1 MKKYYLIAIFTLIAH
16 AVIAAETS
24 REYKNNTEINNME
37 KKDNYKTAIFAGG
50 CFWGVEHYMQKQ
62 AGVISV
68 VSGYIGGHVENPTY
82 EDVKTRESGHAE
94 AVRITYN
101 PEKTDY
107 ETLLR
112 FFFEIHDPTQLDK
125 QGVDVGPQYR
135 SEIFYQ
141 TAEEKAITE
150 KLIKILKERGY
161 KVVTKVTPAT
171 KFYDAEDYHQDYF
184 ENHPS
189 AHGCHFYTKRF

>member
-1 MKKYYLIAIFTLIAH
+1 MKKYYLIAIF
-16 AVIAAETS
+16 AVITQAVLAVERSIEHKT
-24 REYKNNTEINNME
+24 RTEMNNME

-62 AGVISV
+62 PGVISV
-68 VSGYIGGHVENPTY
+68 VSGYIGGHVENPSY
-82 EDVKTRESGHAE
+82 EDVKKRTSGHAE
-94 AVRITYN
+94 AVRIMYD

-141 TAEEKAITE
+141 TEEEKAITE
-150 KLIKILKERGY
+150 KLITILKERGY
-161 KVVTKVTPAT
+161 KVVTKVTLAT
-171 KFYDAEDYHQDYF
+171 KFYEAEDYHQDYF
-184 ENHPS
+184 ENHPETQ
-189 AHGCHFYTKRF
+189 GCHFYTKRF